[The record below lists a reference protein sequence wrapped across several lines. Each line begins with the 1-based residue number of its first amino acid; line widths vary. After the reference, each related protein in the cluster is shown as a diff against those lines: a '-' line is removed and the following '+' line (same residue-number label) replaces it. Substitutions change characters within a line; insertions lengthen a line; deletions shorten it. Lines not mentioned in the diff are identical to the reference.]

1 MSDFD
6 ITRPLPEGITLVEA
20 SAGTGKTHNITGL
33 VVRLVVEHGLR
44 IDQILVVTFTRAA
57 TAELRGR
64 VRARLRQTL
73 ETYDRALADPGYHPD
88 EDDELLVYLLQ
99 RSREGG
105 SLQADRNRARGA
117 VDEFDQAAISTI
129 HGFCQRMLHHN
140 AFESGVEFGAELM
153 EDVQPLVEEVVQDYW
168 TRRIHDVSTPV
179 LAHLAERK
187 IGLDDLLDLSR
198 KALATP
204 DLTLIPD
211 PPEVDTGRLEEQIR
225 RWPEAANALARQ
237 WTDDRAMAV
246 GQIRNALKKR
256 ALDGRVIRRDWFDPA
271 LKAMDQWLST
281 CPNPARPAPA
291 GLRYFTRGLLE
302 EAWARA
308 RRRRTRPRGY
318 RLVPRPAHPVFDL
331 AQELLD
337 RQNVLAVELDAF
349 ALSLKY
355 GLARTVR
362 AQLTTRKRAGNA
374 LSFDDLLVDL
384 RDGLHD
390 PERGEHLRR
399 AIRQQYHA
407 ALIDEFQDTDPV
419 QWEIFREV
427 FGGGRRLLL
436 IGDPK
441 QAIYAFRGADIFT
454 YQSAR
459 ESANEEH
466 GLPENWR
473 SDKPYVDAVNHL
485 FDEKRV
491 RRPFLFDWI
500 GYHQVSAH
508 HVESRMSVPDGEGGH
523 SPVPPLRLRMVGREG
538 ADLAQNGWGITKA
551 WANDNIPPLVAAD
564 VSELLAGGVRIQRE
578 GGVDADLR
586 PRDVAVLV
594 RTHQQGR
601 RMQGVLRKLGINSA
615 IHGADSVLHSVEC
628 VELERVLAAVTEP
641 SRTSL
646 VRAALATDLLGVS
659 AADLAV
665 MDTDQDRWEAWVE
678 RLRGWREVW
687 NERGL
692 FPMLRSM
699 LTDQRIPERLLGWTD
714 GERRMTNL
722 LHLAELLQAAA
733 SGQRLNPVGLLA
745 WLHEERQA
753 EETASEA
760 RQIRLESDED
770 AVEIVTMHGCKGLQ
784 YPVVFC
790 PYLWDGKLLWQGED
804 RNLRLHH
811 ESSGPVLDITL
822 DRDCPPKQD
831 NLEPA
836 KLQRQAELLRLAYVA
851 LTRARHHCCVYW
863 GWFSGSGSSPLAWLL
878 HQPAGGGDVDPDE
891 VAEALQEL
899 TDQQLLAALQELAS
913 SSGGAISVSMVEKGE
928 APTFSSGD
936 RVGGELEALEYER
949 PRFDTWW
956 RRASYTQMTRAS
968 RDASHHGA
976 DAAAQTGDEVGT
988 EAEGRDMDEHEDV
1001 ALPTPEDVSSPTAPP
1016 SAGPA
1021 APQPPDSDREVVLHD
1036 FPAGRSVGLALHKIL
1051 ELHDFARG
1059 PDELLALVGQ
1069 QLLRHGLDAGK
1080 WQDRLTEALQGALY
1094 APLGDAVDDLALS
1107 GIPLDRRLNELDFD
1121 IPLVG
1126 GLRPGSGAARVTRK
1140 DLWQVLE
1147 AHAGPAPDSPG
1158 SRGLPPGYAGHVEEL
1173 RFNPLRGFLTG
1184 SIDLVFR
1191 WRRAWYIADYKSNRL
1206 GHLAGAYADA
1216 GLEQAM
1222 VHGHYVL
1229 QYLIYTVAL
1238 NRYLKLRIPGYAYDP
1253 GQDNG
1258 AYFGGVYYL
1267 FLRGMAADNPPGVG
1281 VYHDRPSRKL
1291 VEALDALFQ
1300 GGAP

>member
-427 FGGGRRLLL
+427 FGGGHRRLLL

-485 FDEKRV
+485 FDEKGCGG
-491 RRPFLFDWI
+491 PSSST
-500 GYHQVSAH
+500 GSATIRCLPTT
-508 HVESRMSVPDGEGGH
+508 SNPACP
-523 SPVPPLRLRMVGREG
+523 SPTGREATRRCLRCAYAWWAEKEPIWPKMDG
-538 ADLAQNGWGITKA
+538 ASPRRGPTTTSRPLW
-551 WANDNIPPLVAAD
+551 PPTYRSYLP
-564 VSELLAGGVRIQRE
+564 AGFGS
-578 GGVDADLR
+578 
-586 PRDVAVLV
+586 
-594 RTHQQGR
+594 
-601 RMQGVLRKLGINSA
+601 SA
-615 IHGADSVLHSVEC
+615 
-628 VELERVLAAVTEP
+628 R
-641 SRTSL
+641 
-646 VRAALATDLLGVS
+646 
-659 AADLAV
+659 
-665 MDTDQDRWEAWVE
+665 EAW
-678 RLRGWREVW
+678 
-687 NERGL
+687 
-692 FPMLRSM
+692 
-699 LTDQRIPERLLGWTD
+699 TQT
-714 GERRMTNL
+714 
-722 LHLAELLQAAA
+722 
-733 SGQRLNPVGLLA
+733 
-745 WLHEERQA
+745 
-753 EETASEA
+753 
-760 RQIRLESDED
+760 
-770 AVEIVTMHGCKGLQ
+770 
-784 YPVVFC
+784 
-790 PYLWDGKLLWQGED
+790 
-804 RNLRLHH
+804 
-811 ESSGPVLDITL
+811 SGPGT
-822 DRDCPPKQD
+822 
-831 NLEPA
+831 
-836 KLQRQAELLRLAYVA
+836 
-851 LTRARHHCCVYW
+851 
-863 GWFSGSGSSPLAWLL
+863 WLCWC
-878 HQPAGGGDVDPDE
+878 
-891 VAEALQEL
+891 
-899 TDQQLLAALQELAS
+899 
-913 SSGGAISVSMVEKGE
+913 
-928 APTFSSGD
+928 APTS
-936 RVGGELEALEYER
+936 RVGGCRVCCES
-949 PRFDTWW
+949 WG
-956 RRASYTQMTRAS
+956 S
-968 RDASHHGA
+968 
-976 DAAAQTGDEVGT
+976 
-988 EAEGRDMDEHEDV
+988 
-1001 ALPTPEDVSSPTAPP
+1001 TAPSTARTACCIAS
-1016 SAGPA
+1016 SAW
-1021 APQPPDSDREVVLHD
+1021 S
-1036 FPAGRSVGLALHKIL
+1036 
-1051 ELHDFARG
+1051 
-1059 PDELLALVGQ
+1059 
-1069 QLLRHGLDAGK
+1069 
-1080 WQDRLTEALQGALY
+1080 W
-1094 APLGDAVDDLALS
+1094 S
-1107 GIPLDRRLNELDFD
+1107 GCWPR
-1121 IPLVG
+1121 
-1126 GLRPGSGAARVTRK
+1126 
-1140 DLWQVLE
+1140 
-1147 AHAGPAPDSPG
+1147 
-1158 SRGLPPGYAGHVEEL
+1158 
-1173 RFNPLRGFLTG
+1173 
-1184 SIDLVFR
+1184 
-1191 WRRAWYIADYKSNRL
+1191 
-1206 GHLAGAYADA
+1206 
-1216 GLEQAM
+1216 
-1222 VHGHYVL
+1222 
-1229 QYLIYTVAL
+1229 
-1238 NRYLKLRIPGYAYDP
+1238 
-1253 GQDNG
+1253 
-1258 AYFGGVYYL
+1258 
-1267 FLRGMAADNPPGVG
+1267 
-1281 VYHDRPSRKL
+1281 
-1291 VEALDALFQ
+1291 
-1300 GGAP
+1300 